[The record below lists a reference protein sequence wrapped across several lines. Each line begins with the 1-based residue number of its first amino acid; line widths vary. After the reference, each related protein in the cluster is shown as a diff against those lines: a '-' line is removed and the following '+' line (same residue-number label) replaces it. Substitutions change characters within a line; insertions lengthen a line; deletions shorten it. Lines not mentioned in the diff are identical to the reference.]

1 MAELMDVIRIIQN
14 EQARKDAKQA
24 RQQQQNL
31 QLLSLEMTK
40 VQRTEE
46 IMLKEYY
53 RKLADVESTEKL
65 YDKWD
70 NFSPSQISEG
80 GADIIK
86 FIDDQHNIEI
96 GSLDHNIKN
105 LNTYKADL
113 VDGLNMLKRQA
124 VTLKKEQGKFAGL
137 NKTLQEHEY
146 KKFQEYA
153 LSPIEEGGLGWATTA
168 GSDQYFYETDSV
180 KRSATALQMGE
191 KVSEEHKTG
200 ATGSYGVLQK
210 TLISEDS
217 GNKKL
222 LKSLGLSKKQEP
234 LLNAVQ
240 LMLMQGDYDDFM
252 RNVMQYP
259 GKEGEAIRGFL
270 KTNPLTSFTWDNLQR
285 DYTAIK
291 SLDQEIAGI
300 GEEAGGEEAPFDRF
314 ISGIEGIEDSDTLFQ
329 MFDLAVRGM
338 NPDEVDQYFNAI
350 EVQLGVED
358 AGELYTQYKEGENV
372 EVTNALNTIVS
383 ESEDIFSS
391 AETLPAQ
398 QTWGEIGEKIVDVA
412 QTVGYAPV
420 GLTKGAIDV
429 LDEFSDYET
438 GFEKIFDPIT
448 QIEQFDP
455 KYAAE
460 AEKFEAWDSQ
470 NSIVDL
476 ENLSKIEEIKRI
488 YLENPNLK
496 NIANIKEIIAE
507 WESEGSPNPGHW
519 MMDMFGDEIHADTI
533 R

>member
-1 MAELMDVIRIIQN
+1 
-14 EQARKDAKQA
+14 
-24 RQQQQNL
+24 
-31 QLLSLEMTK
+31 
-40 VQRTEE
+40 
-46 IMLKEYY
+46 
-53 RKLADVESTEKL
+53 
-65 YDKWD
+65 
-70 NFSPSQISEG
+70 
-80 GADIIK
+80 
-86 FIDDQHNIEI
+86 
-96 GSLDHNIKN
+96 
-105 LNTYKADL
+105 
-113 VDGLNMLKRQA
+113 
-124 VTLKKEQGKFAGL
+124 
-137 NKTLQEHEY
+137 
-146 KKFQEYA
+146 
-153 LSPIEEGGLGWATTA
+153 
-168 GSDQYFYETDSV
+168 
-180 KRSATALQMGE
+180 
-191 KVSEEHKTG
+191 
-200 ATGSYGVLQK
+200 
-210 TLISEDS
+210 
-217 GNKKL
+217 
-222 LKSLGLSKKQEP
+222 
-234 LLNAVQ
+234 
-240 LMLMQGDYDDFM
+240 
-252 RNVMQYP
+252 
-259 GKEGEAIRGFL
+259 
-270 KTNPLTSFTWDNLQR
+270 
-285 DYTAIK
+285 
-291 SLDQEIAGI
+291 
-300 GEEAGGEEAPFDRF
+300 
-314 ISGIEGIEDSDTLFQ
+314 